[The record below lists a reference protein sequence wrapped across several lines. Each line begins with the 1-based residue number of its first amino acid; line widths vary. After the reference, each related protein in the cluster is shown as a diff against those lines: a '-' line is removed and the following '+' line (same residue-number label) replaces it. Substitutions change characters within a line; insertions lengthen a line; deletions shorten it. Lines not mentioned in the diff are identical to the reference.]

1 MALDEISGKIGDAWA
16 MHRKGDHVNAARA
29 FEDVLRTEAEN
40 VDAHY
45 GLGLAKRAA
54 GDKSAAKASFEKAK
68 SLAERN
74 LAELRTNNPSNDLKT
89 NKDDRYMM
97 LTRMLQQRLAEL

>member
-1 MALDEISGKIGDAWA
+1 MGNASQ
-16 MHRKGDHVNAARA
+16 GDHAGAARA
-29 FEDVLRTEAEN
+29 FEDVLRIEAKMSC
-40 VDAHY
+40 Y

-74 LAELRTNNPSNDLKT
+74 LAELRANNPSNDLKT
-89 NKDDRYMM
+89 SRDDRYMM
-97 LTRMLQQRLAEL
+97 LTRMLQQRLAEI

>member
-1 MALDEISGKIGDAWA
+1 MALDEISGKIGDAWDL
-16 MHRKGDHVNAARA
+16 HRKGDHVTAARS
-29 FEDVLRTEAEN
+29 FEEVLKTETEN
-40 VDAHY
+40 VDAYY
-45 GLGLAKRAA
+45 GHGLAKRAS
-54 GDKSAAKASFEKAK
+54 GDKAAAKASFEKAK

-74 LAELRTNNPSNDLKT
+74 LAEIRAGKTSNDLTT